1 MEAEQPVVSNEEIRL
16 GKIESIRMKVWS
28 PPKDQK
34 VAGLL
39 NDVEPP
45 FSAIRHLLSGRPL
58 RRKT

>member
-16 GKIESIRMKVWS
+16 GKIESIKIKVWL
-28 PPKDQK
+28 PPKGQK
-34 VAGLL
+34 VASLL
-39 NDVEPP
+39 NDVEAP